1 MQLYLAKRFYFN
13 NEAGLQLLEASVPK
27 FDAFNSLRRD
37 KNYPIYL
44 FFSISTDEEKLSP
57 EQRDRANGAV
67 NKIGNAVFSVWY
79 DRNGATAG
87 QKFIEAIFPYPDPD
101 FPDYVEPESVKGLA
115 CFDQY
120 PLEKEEHLEAILDLS
135 KKLVRDRK
143 LYACGSR
150 NVPVE
155 LGVHKLPSDMRIVH
169 ELVQLLATRSD
180 SFRAEKP
187 KWANP
192 SPHYA
197 HFGELCSGLYLF
209 NPSHQLY
216 QTQKKEVL
224 DRRIDTFEK
233 PGFAIDY
240 FAAMHSGLNNAV
252 ASSYVYAERN
262 PFYSTI
268 SEEDEK
274 VKFSNFIKKQTSL
287 VGKTSV
293 RPALETILN
302 DSGELSR
309 LNSFFDPSVVQ
320 ETAELTREGL
330 KS

>member
-1 MQLYLAKRFYFN
+1 MQIYLGKRYYFN
-13 NEAGLQLLEASVPK
+13 NEAGLRMLEESVPK
-27 FDAFNSLRRD
+27 FDAFIRIRNYEQIPINLSLM
-37 KNYPIYL
+37 
-44 FFSISTDEEKLSP
+44 ISADEDKLSP
-57 EQRDRANGAV
+57 EQVSRANDAMDLIR
-67 NKIGNAVFSVWY
+67 NRSMRIWY
-79 DRNGATAG
+79 DPTGATAG
-87 QKFIEAIFPYPDPD
+87 QKFTYQIFKRPIPKDQSD
-101 FPDYVEPESVKGLA
+101 VVVGLC

-120 PLEKEEHLEAILDLS
+120 PLEKEEHLDAIIALGE
-135 KKLVRDRK
+135 KLLTDKK

-155 LGVHKLPSDMRIVH
+155 LGAHKVPSDMRIVH
-169 ELVQLLATRSD
+169 ELVQLLVTRSD

-187 KWANP
+187 EWANP
-192 SPHYA
+192 SPNYA

-209 NPSHQLY
+209 SPAHPLY
-216 QTQKKEVL
+216 PIQKKEVL
-224 DRRIDTFEK
+224 ERRIDIFEK

-240 FAAMHSGLNNAV
+240 FTAMHAGLNNAV
-252 ASSYVYAERN
+252 ASGYVYSERN

-268 SEEDEK
+268 SEDEEK

-309 LNSFFDPSVVQ
+309 LHSFFDPSVVQ
-320 ETAELTREGL
+320 ETTELMREGL
-330 KS
+330 RA